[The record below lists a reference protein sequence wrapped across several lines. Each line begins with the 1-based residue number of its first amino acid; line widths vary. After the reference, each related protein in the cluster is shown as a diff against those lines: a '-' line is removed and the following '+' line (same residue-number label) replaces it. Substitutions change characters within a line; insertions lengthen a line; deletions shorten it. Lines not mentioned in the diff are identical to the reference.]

1 MTFSQFLSILKARW
15 LLALLVFVLTVGAT
29 LVVSL
34 MLPKKYTASAAV
46 VLDVRSPDPVIGMV
60 LGAMAT
66 PAYMA
71 TQVDIVQSERVA
83 IRVVQGLRMTENF
96 AARQKWMEATQ
107 GKGSFE
113 AWLAS
118 AIKRELDVRPSRESN
133 VINVA
138 YTSDDPRNAAAMA
151 NAFVRAYMD
160 VSIGLRISPAKQYT
174 EFFDARSKELREALE
189 QAQGRLSAYQKKHG
203 ILATDERF
211 DIENQR
217 LNELSSQ
224 LVALQ
229 AMSAESRSRSAQAR
243 SSSDQ
248 LADVINNP
256 VVAGLRT
263 DLSRQEARLQ
273 ELGARLG
280 EAHPQV
286 VELKANIAELRQRLA
301 TESQRVSGS
310 VGVTDTIARQREQE
324 IRASLE
330 AQRAKVLALKQQR
343 DEVNVL
349 QREVETAQRTY
360 DQVVQRMSQTN
371 LESQNTQTNISVLSP
386 ASEPADASSPRVVLN
401 LLLSVF
407 LGALLGVGSAL
418 LRELT
423 DRRVRGL
430 DDLSEGVG
438 LPVLGSLPKPMRGS
452 ARGASLQLPGNVLA
466 RLPKPSMQ

>member
-15 LLALLVFVLTVGAT
+15 LSALLVLVLTVGT
-29 LVVSL
+29 TVGVSL
-34 MLPKKYTASAAV
+34 LLPKNYTASASV
-46 VLDVRSPDPVIGMV
+46 VLDVRSPDPVMGVV
-60 LGAMAT
+60 LGAMAS

-71 TQVDIVQSERVA
+71 TQVDIIQSDRVA
-83 IRVVQGLRMTENF
+83 QRVVQGLRMTENPESRRRW
-96 AARQKWMEATQ
+96 AESTE
-107 GKGSFE
+107 GKGNYE
-113 AWLAS
+113 AWLIDS
-118 AIKRELDVRPSRESN
+118 IKRNLDVIPSRESN
-133 VINVA
+133 VIHIV
-138 YTSDDPRNAAAMA
+138 YSSPDPRMAAAIA

-160 VSIGLRISPAKQYT
+160 VSIGLRVSPAKQYT
-174 EFFDARSKELREALE
+174 EFFDARSKELRDALE

-217 LNELSSQ
+217 LNELTSQ

-229 AMSAESRSRSAQAR
+229 AVSAESRSRSAQAR
-243 SSSDQ
+243 SSADQ

-256 VVAGLRT
+256 VVAGLRS

-371 LESQNTQTNISVLSP
+371 LESQNTQTNIAVL
-386 ASEPADASSPRVVLN
+386 AQAVEPANPSSPKIVLN
-401 LLLSVF
+401 SLLSVF
-407 LGALLGVGSAL
+407 LGMVLAVGFALV
-418 LRELT
+418 RELL
-423 DRRVRGL
+423 DRRVRSL
-430 DDLSEGVG
+430 EDLSDSLGV
-438 LPVLGSLPKPMRGS
+438 PVLGSLPRPRRGS
-452 ARGASLQLPGNVLA
+452 TRGTSLQLPGNVLA
-466 RLPKPSMQ
+466 RLPKPSI